1 MLSAEGL
8 AEQVAQYNPK
18 SNSKLIMQ
26 AYAYGRMK
34 HEGKSIGLDGTQ
46 SDWAIVHTRV
56 FDD

>member
-34 HEGKSIGLDGTQ
+34 HEGQL
-46 SDWAIVHTRV
+46 A
-56 FDD
+56 

>member
-34 HEGKSIGLDGTQ
+34 HEGPSPWRKFWPANGWMMPRL
-46 SDWAIVHTRV
+46 
-56 FDD
+56 